1 MAHRLGFHS
10 KALFFTISML
20 VLAACSDRPWN
31 NPYPPADDGKNI
43 LYQAF
48 SERPKHLDPVR
59 SYSSNEYSFLGQ
71 IVEPPLHYHYLDRP
85 YRLAALTAKQVPVP
99 DYYDQQDQLLPADAR
114 LEDIAYSVYE
124 IVIQPGIQY
133 QPHPA
138 FARDEQGELR
148 YQNLT
153 EADLTDKWKL
163 SDFSHS
169 GSRELVAADYVYQ
182 IKRLA
187 HPRLD
192 SPIYSIMSEYIVG
205 LTDYAKELKQV
216 DSKLTPEQD
225 EGRHKPWLDLTKY
238 PLQGV
243 QIVDRYRYRIRI
255 KGKYPQ
261 FLYWLAMPFFAPTPP
276 EVDRFY
282 AQPGMKQR
290 NISMDWY
297 PVGTGAYMLSENNP
311 NLRMVMVKNPNFRGM
326 AYPARIGSGK
336 VSPELLVDAGKPMPF
351 IDKVVYSLEKETI
364 PYWSK
369 FLQGYY
375 DLSGISSDSFDQ
387 AVQFNVSGEVN
398 LTDAMQKKGI
408 RLLTEVQSST
418 MYMGFNMI
426 DPVVGGDSERARL
439 LRRAISI
446 AIDYEEFIRI
456 FRNGRGLVAQSLLPP
471 GIIGFQEGEQGMN
484 PYIFDWVNGKPRR
497 KSVDQARQ
505 LLAQAGYPQ
514 GRDAKTGQ
522 PLVIYLDIAAGG
534 PDDKAMLDWF
544 RKQFARLDLQL
555 SVRNTDYNRFQEK
568 MRKGNAQLFM
578 WGWNAD
584 YPDPENFMFLL
595 YGPNSRV
602 KHAGENAANY
612 SNPEFDVLFDQMK
625 NMDNGPERIAV
636 INRML
641 EIIRAD
647 APWIWGYHPKQYVLH
662 HSWYGNAVSNLF
674 AHNTLMY
681 KRIDARVREQKRRQ
695 WNQPVIW
702 PIFAVVLLLVL
713 SLVPGFVAYRRKEHR
728 SQRHALNSSDNQT
741 GKHS

>member
-1 MAHRLGFHS
+1 M
-10 KALFFTISML
+10 FTISML
-20 VLAACSDRPWN
+20 TLTACTDRSWN
-31 NPYPPADDGKNI
+31 NPYPPADDGQNI

-48 SERPKHLDPVR
+48 SERPKHLDPIR

-99 DYYDQQDQLLPADAR
+99 GYYDHQDQLLPADAS

-124 IVIQPGIQY
+124 IEIQPGIRY

-138 FARDEQGELR
+138 FARNEQGELL

-153 EADLTDKWKL
+153 EKDLADKWRL
-163 SDFSHS
+163 SDFSET

-205 LTDYAKELKQV
+205 LSDYAKQLKQAY
-216 DSKLTPEQD
+216 KQLTAQQD
-225 EGRHKPWLDLTKY
+225 DTGQEGELPWLDLTEY
-238 PLQGV
+238 PLLGV
-243 QIVDRYRYRIRI
+243 QVVDRYRYRIKI

-261 FLYWLAMPFFAPTPP
+261 FLYWLAMPFFAPTPH

-282 AQPGMKQR
+282 TQPGMKQR
-290 NISMDWY
+290 NITMDWY
-297 PVGTGAYMLSENNP
+297 PVGTGAYMLTENNP
-311 NLRMVMVKNPNFRGM
+311 NRRMVMLRNPNFRGM
-326 AYPARIGSGK
+326 AYPSKTSSGQ
-336 VSPELLVDAGKPMPF
+336 VAAELLVDAGKPMPF
-351 IDKVVYSLEKETI
+351 IDKVIYSLEKETI

-398 LTDAMQKKGI
+398 LTRAMQEKGI

-426 DPVVGGDSERARL
+426 DPVVGGGSERARL

-446 AIDYEEFIRI
+446 AVDYEEFIRI
-456 FRNGRGLVAQSLLPP
+456 FRNGRGLVAQSPLPP
-471 GIIGFQEGEQGMN
+471 GIIGFQEGEQGIN
-484 PYIFDWVNGKPRR
+484 PYVFDWVNGKPRR
-497 KSVDQARQ
+497 KPIDQARR

-522 PLVIYLDIAAGG
+522 PLVIHLDIAAGG

-544 RKQFARLDLQL
+544 RKQFTRIDLQL
-555 SVRNTDYNRFQEK
+555 DVRNTDYNRFQEK

-584 YPDPENFMFLL
+584 YPDPENFLFLL

-612 SNPEFDVLFDQMK
+612 NNPEFDALFDQMK
-625 NMDNGPERIAV
+625 NMDNGTERNAV
-636 INRML
+636 ISKML

-662 HSWYGNAVSNLF
+662 HGWYGNAVSNLF

-681 KRIDARVREQKRRQ
+681 KRIDASVREQKRRE
-695 WNQPVIW
+695 WNQPLVWPVIT
-702 PIFAVVLLLVL
+702 VMLLLLV
-713 SLVPGFVAYRRKEHR
+713 SLIPAFVAYRRKEHR
-728 SQRHALNSSDNQT
+728 AQRHSLNQSGNQS
-741 GKHS
+741 GKPS

>member
-1 MAHRLGFHS
+1 
-10 KALFFTISML
+10 ML